1 MGASATKISEPY
13 NRRMISREP
22 TLERLDVARR
32 LLLEPFGLDESD
44 LIHTLSAIK
53 AHKVD
58 EADLYFQYTRA
69 EGWSLE
75 EGMSKRGLSA
85 STKALAC
92 AQSVVRKL
100 RLRIQT
106 ISRSLL

>member
-1 MGASATKISEPY
+1 MGTSAAKISEPY

-22 TLERLDVARR
+22 TIERLDVARR

-44 LIHTLSAIK
+44 LIHTLSAIQ

-69 EGWSLE
+69 EGWS
-75 EGMSKRGLSA
+75 
-85 STKALAC
+85 
-92 AQSVVRKL
+92 
-100 RLRIQT
+100 
-106 ISRSLL
+106 